1 MIQAESEETQDY
13 VTEAKSMEHEEEE
26 ESRAEH
32 GERSAKA
39 SVSLWK
45 SLSYWQLAFKVV
57 NEGDEAKTI
66 NLCQMCVSTNICRQK
81 EKNH

>member
-26 ESRAEH
+26 ESRAER

-45 SLSYWQLAFKVV
+45 ALSY
-57 NEGDEAKTI
+57 
-66 NLCQMCVSTNICRQK
+66 
-81 EKNH
+81 